1 MRGKQKQIC
10 LTEGSIL
17 KSLVGLALPIMASS
31 FLGTVYNIMDMAWI
45 GVLGS
50 KAVAAVGVGGMYI
63 WLSQSLS
70 ALAKMGAQVHVAQCI
85 GQGKKENARQY
96 AKASLQLTFVFA
108 FFFAVICVCGT
119 DTLVGFFRLGDEQT
133 IEQTIVYMKIVC
145 GLVVFSYLNVV
156 LTGIYTAQGDS
167 KTPFY
172 ANLIGLVINLILD
185 PVLILGIGFFPRME
199 VAGAAVATVTAQ
211 AIVTA
216 VFVIDVMF
224 MGDENNVLSE
234 MKIFHFAE
242 KSYYLAVFKI
252 GVPTAVQSAVY
263 CMMSMILARMAASFG
278 PEAVAVQRVGGQI
291 ESVSWNTADGFSAAI
306 NAFAGQNFGAGKM
319 DRVRRGYRI
328 SLLTMSIWGILIMI
342 AFLLFPHAIS
352 QVFFHEQ
359 EVVQRSAEYLVI
371 IGFSEAFM
379 CIEIMTVGALSG
391 LGKTK
396 LCSVISITMT
406 AARIPIAIML
416 CATALSLNGIWWSM
430 TISSIAK
437 GIVFIMAFYKVTKKM
452 F

>member
-1 MRGKQKQIC
+1 MRGKQRQIC

-96 AKASLQLTFVFA
+96 AKASLQFTFVFA

-352 QVFFHEQ
+352 QVFFMS
-359 EVVQRSAEYLVI
+359 RKS
-371 IGFSEAFM
+371 
-379 CIEIMTVGALSG
+379 
-391 LGKTK
+391 
-396 LCSVISITMT
+396 
-406 AARIPIAIML
+406 
-416 CATALSLNGIWWSM
+416 
-430 TISSIAK
+430 
-437 GIVFIMAFYKVTKKM
+437 YKDLQNIL
-452 F
+452 